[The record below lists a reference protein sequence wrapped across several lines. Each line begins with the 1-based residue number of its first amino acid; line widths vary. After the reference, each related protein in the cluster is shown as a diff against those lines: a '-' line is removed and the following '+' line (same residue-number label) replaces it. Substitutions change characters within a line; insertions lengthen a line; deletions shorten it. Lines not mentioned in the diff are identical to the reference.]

1 MNFSFEQLF
10 LPVVAGPATLLGR
23 DAIVGQLMAMD
34 AAEQFGATP
43 DIEDALA

>member
-1 MNFSFEQLF
+1 MDFRFEQLF

-34 AAEQFGATP
+34 AGQQFGATP
-43 DIEDALA
+43 DVEDALA